1 MGKKAGHK
9 STKKFA
15 KSGQLKKTIEARHK
29 NKVVHQ
35 RKLKKKVRQAN
46 GHANP
51 VKGQGDKDGD
61 GDGDEDEE
69 MEAQTFRKKDVKGA
83 AKKGEKKG

>member
-29 NKVVHQ
+29 NKVVQQ
-35 RKLKKKVRQAN
+35 RKLKKKGRQAN

-51 VKGQGDKDGD
+51 VKGRGDKEDE

-69 MEAQTFRKKDVKGA
+69 MEEQAPRKKDAKGA
-83 AKKGEKKG
+83 AKKGDKKG